1 MSQGSSIAQ
10 RLKEICLTLPDSVR
24 LIAVTKQ
31 VGSEELRQAYQAGV
45 RDFAENLVQEAE
57 AKQAK
62 LQDIPDIT
70 WHLIGHLQSNK
81 AKKALELFTWIH
93 SCDSLALAQRLDRL
107 AGEMNKS
114 PQICLQIKLLPDPNK
129 YGWEEPD
136 LWQDLPTLAECS
148 NLQIQGLMTILPL
161 GLTQEEIAHTF
172 ARLKELAAK
181 VNHQGILSIQH
192 LSMGMSQDYPL
203 AVAAGATMIRLG
215 TTIFG
220 NSLPRGQVQGF
231 PTNIA

>member
-1 MSQGSSIAQ
+1 MSQVSSIAQ
-10 RLKEICLTLPDSVR
+10 RLEEIRLTLPPSVR

-31 VGSEELRQAYQAGV
+31 VGTAELREAYAAGV

-62 LQDIPDIT
+62 LQDIPDII

-107 AGEMNKS
+107 AGEMHKF
-114 PQICLQIKLLPDPNK
+114 PHICLQVKLLPDPDK
-129 YGWEEPD
+129 YGWEETN
-136 LWQDLPTLAECS
+136 LWQDLSALANCS
-148 NLQIQGLMTILPL
+148 HLQIQGLMTILPL
-161 GLTQEEIAHTF
+161 GLTPNEIAHTF

-181 VNHQGILSIQH
+181 INQQSPLSIQH

-220 NSLPRGQVQGF
+220 SSFPRG
-231 PTNIA
+231 

>member
-1 MSQGSSIAQ
+1 MGLVNSIAQ
-10 RLKEICLTLPDSVR
+10 RLAEIRPALPSSVC

-31 VGSEELRQAYQAGV
+31 VGTTELREAYTEGV

-93 SCDSLALAQRLDRL
+93 SCDSLSLAQRLDRL
-107 AGEMNKS
+107 AGEMDKS
-114 PQICLQIKLLPDPNK
+114 PRICLQIKLLPDPSK
-129 YGWEEPD
+129 YGWEEVD
-136 LWQDLPTLAECS
+136 LWQDLPALAHCS
-148 NLQIQGLMTILPL
+148 HLQIQGLMTILPL
-161 GLTQEEIAHTF
+161 GLTSEEIAHTF
-172 ARLKELAAK
+172 ARLKELAARI
-181 VNHQGILSIQH
+181 NQQGILSIQH

-220 NSLPRGQVQGF
+220 DRSPSAPV
-231 PTNIA
+231 

>member
-1 MSQGSSIAQ
+1 MISSIAQ
-10 RLKEICLTLPDSVR
+10 RLAEIRSTLPESVC

-31 VGSEELRQAYQAGV
+31 VGTAELREAYAAGV
-45 RDFAENLVQEAE
+45 RDFGENQVQEAE

-62 LQDIPDIT
+62 LPDIADIT

-93 SCDSLALAQRLDRL
+93 SCDSLALAQKLDRL

-114 PQICLQIKLLPDPNK
+114 PQLCLQIKLLPDPSK
-129 YGWEEPD
+129 YGWEEAD
-136 LWQDLPTLAECS
+136 LWQDLPALSQCS
-148 NLQIQGLMTILPL
+148 HLKIQGLMTILPL
-161 GLTQEEIAHTF
+161 DLTPEEISHTF
-172 ARLKELAAK
+172 TRLKELAAK
-181 VNHQGILSIQH
+181 INQQGILSIQH

-220 NSLPRGQVQGF
+220 TSSPRG
-231 PTNIA
+231 